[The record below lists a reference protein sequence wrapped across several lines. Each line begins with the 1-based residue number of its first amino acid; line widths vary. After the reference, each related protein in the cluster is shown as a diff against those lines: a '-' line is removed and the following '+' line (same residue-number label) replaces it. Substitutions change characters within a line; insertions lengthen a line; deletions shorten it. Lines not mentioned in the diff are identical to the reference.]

1 MERGLDISTVEH
13 GDLRGASGTATARS
27 APDGAGP
34 ANPGY
39 AYTEAVLLSSPSNR
53 TRFAALATGLLPD
66 LHAVDPAN
74 RVIPRQK

>member
-1 MERGLDISTVEH
+1 MERGLDISAVEY
-13 GDLRGASGTATARS
+13 GDLRPAGHPNPYRL

-39 AYTEAVLLSSPSNR
+39 AQTEAVLLSSPSNR
-53 TRFAALATGLLPD
+53 TRFAALAVGFLPD

-74 RVIPRQK
+74 RVIPRRK